1 MSGVRFSAAAESDL
15 LDIVD
20 FIARD
25 NPRAAREWLAAVR
38 ERCQLLAGH
47 PLTGES
53 RPGFGVAGC
62 RSVSTGMYVIFFRP
76 TKTGVEIARVLHA
89 SRDLGNL

>member
-1 MSGVRFSAAAESDL
+1 MSEVRFSAAAESDL

-38 ERCQLLAGH
+38 ERCQLLAAH
-47 PLTGES
+47 
-53 RPGFGVAGC
+53 R
-62 RSVSTGMYVIFFRP
+62 STGRYTPRHEETHP
-76 TKTGVEIARVLHA
+76 SPPSHRHEK
-89 SRDLGNL
+89 

>member
-1 MSGVRFSAAAESDL
+1 MNEARFSAASESDL
-15 LDIVD
+15 LDIVE

-25 NPRAAREWLAAVR
+25 NPRAAREWLAAVQ
-38 ERCQLLAGH
+38 ERCQLLANH

-62 RSVSTGMYVIFFRP
+62 RSVAIGVFVIFFRP
-76 TKTGVEIARVLHA
+76 TNTGVEIARVLHG
-89 SRDLGNL
+89 SRDLGTL

>member
-1 MSGVRFSAAAESDL
+1 MSEVRFSAAAESDL

-38 ERCQLLAGH
+38 ERCQLLAAY
-47 PLTGES
+47 
-53 RPGFGVAGC
+53 R
-62 RSVSTGMYVIFFRP
+62 STGRYTPRHEETHLSP
-76 TKTGVEIARVLHA
+76 PHRRQEK
-89 SRDLGNL
+89 

>member
-1 MSGVRFSAAAESDL
+1 MSEARFSAAAESDL

-25 NPRAAREWLAAVR
+25 NLPAAREWLAAIR
-38 ERCQLLAGH
+38 ERCQLLADH

-53 RPGFGVAGC
+53 RTGFGVAGC
-62 RSVSTGMYVIFFRP
+62 RSVSVGAYVIFFRP
-76 TKTGVEIARVLHA
+76 SKTGVEIARILHG
-89 SRDLGNL
+89 SRDLGTL